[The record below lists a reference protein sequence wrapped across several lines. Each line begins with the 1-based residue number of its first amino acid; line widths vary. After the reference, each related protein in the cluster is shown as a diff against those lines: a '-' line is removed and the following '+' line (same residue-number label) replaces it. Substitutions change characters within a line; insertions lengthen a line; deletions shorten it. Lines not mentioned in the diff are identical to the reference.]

1 MNLEI
6 KAGKYLVV
14 SEWEIEAGKEQDIKA
29 VWDESSFKNLL
40 GDYVLYKG
48 IIKNTYVLM
57 YEITDF
63 GKLQQLLESDDYRKL
78 LNDLSTF
85 VASDIHQGLYGLV
98 DSVKDRETF
107 IPVTKYMQLRSIE
120 VPLSG
125 IDPYLDWRKRRI
137 YKYVDKNDKVKSF
150 LSFHSVFSTE
160 PGVLFVTEFEGDPD
174 EYRNSFL
181 TDEYKQIIKEAGHD
195 HIKGGLNTF
204 EYVLVD
210 RK

>member
-78 LNDLSTF
+78 LNDLSAF

>member
-14 SEWEIEAGKEQDIKA
+14 SEWEIEAGKEQDIKD